1 MAFIPLTGLQ
11 QSSMRTGI
19 KKSLRSDTEIG
30 YIYTRSQ
37 MLPKQKFTLNYL
49 LTSTDCA
56 TLETFFYNNV
66 GTIFNLVFDG
76 ITYKCVFISDEFAIK
91 KISFNMREISLDCR
105 EV

>member
-1 MAFIPLTGLQ
+1 MSFIPSVGLSQ
-11 QSSMRTGI
+11 TSTRTGV
-19 KKSLRSDTEIG
+19 KQSLRSQTEKG

-66 GTIFNLVFDG
+66 GTIFNLVFDSV
-76 ITYKCVFISDEFAIK
+76 TYNVIFISDEFAIK
-91 KISFNMREISLDCR
+91 KVSLNMREVSLDCR